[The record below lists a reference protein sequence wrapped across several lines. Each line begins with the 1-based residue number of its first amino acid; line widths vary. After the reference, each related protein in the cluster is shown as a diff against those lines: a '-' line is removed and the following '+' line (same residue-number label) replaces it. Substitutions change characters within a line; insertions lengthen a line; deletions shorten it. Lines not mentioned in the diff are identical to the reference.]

1 MVRGDAAGRPWDRA
15 FAALEDCDLCLV
27 VGTSGIVQPAATLPF
42 VALGAGA
49 PVVEINPDLTELSPA
64 VTHRLA
70 GPAGV
75 ILPALLS

>member
-1 MVRGDAAGRPWDRA
+1 MI
-15 FAALEDCDLCLV
+15 
-27 VGTSGIVQPAATLPF
+27 GTSGVVQPAASLPF

-49 PVVEINPDLTELSPA
+49 AVVEINPDLTELSPA